1 MWIIVLLI
9 VLVLLILIETVRTK
23 RIAFEQ
29 IPKNVQNELMN
40 GYSNVSD
47 ATHVYESRYG
57 KREVKKERRTGRQGD
72 GGTDRIV
79 VYSDLYFTVRKKL
92 FPSLKF
98 NPSFNDIIIGV
109 LALFGIAIVIAF
121 VWWIIFP

>member
-1 MWIIVLLI
+1 
-9 VLVLLILIETVRTK
+9 
-23 RIAFEQ
+23 
-29 IPKNVQNELMN
+29 MN

-79 VYSDLYFTVRKKL
+79 VYSDLYFTVERNYSPRL
-92 FPSLKF
+92 NLIHRSM
-98 NPSFNDIIIGV
+98 I
-109 LALFGIAIVIAF
+109 
-121 VWWIIFP
+121 